1 MRLTKKSV
9 NINKSHLPADFQKN
23 NDIMAYKN
31 YSLESH
37 GDGFVDGKLNSY
49 KANPVAP
56 SLSTLKKI
64 HSCIDLTTLS
74 NADNVKSVSALVD
87 IVNNHSANYPD
98 IPNVAGICVYP
109 KFVSVVKQ
117 NLKVPGVDIVSV
129 AGAFPHAQTF
139 REIKVRE
146 VALAVEA
153 GADEIDV
160 VINAGDIIAKDYD
173 AALEEL
179 SAMCSACKN
188 VKMKVILET
197 GVYKNDSDIYDASII
212 AMEAG
217 ADFVKTST
225 GKSEPAAT
233 PRAALI
239 MALAVSD
246 YYKVTG
252 RRVGIKPAGGI
263 RTSQDA
269 LAYCT
274 IMEDI
279 FGADNYDN
287 TNFRLGATSLAKN
300 VIADIKALA

>member
-1 MRLTKKSV
+1 
-9 NINKSHLPADFQKN
+9 
-23 NDIMAYKN
+23 MAYN
-31 YSLESH
+31 GFSLESH
-37 GDGFVDGKLNSY
+37 GEGFVDGKMEFYNV
-49 KANPVAP
+49 NPAVP
-56 SLSTLKKI
+56 SLATLKKI

-74 NADNVKSVSALVD
+74 NADNSKSVSALVD
-87 IVNNHSANYPD
+87 IVNAHSANYPD

-109 KFVSVVKQ
+109 KFISVVKDT
-117 NLKVPGVDIVSV
+117 LKVPGVDIVSV

-139 REIKVRE
+139 REIKVQE
-146 VALAVEA
+146 VSLAAEA

-179 SAMCSACKN
+179 AAMRSACKD

-225 GKSEPAAT
+225 GKCEPAAT

-239 MALAVSD
+239 MAVAVSD
-246 YYKVTG
+246 YLKATG
-252 RRVGIKPAGGI
+252 KRIGIKPAGGI

-269 LAYCT
+269 LAYCA
-274 IMEDI
+274 IMDDI
-279 FGADNYDN
+279 FGGNYDN

-300 VIADIKALA
+300 VIADIKALS

>member
-1 MRLTKKSV
+1 
-9 NINKSHLPADFQKN
+9 
-23 NDIMAYKN
+23 MAYKDF
-31 YSLESH
+31 SLDTH
-37 GDGFVDGKLNSY
+37 GAGAVDTLLAKY
-49 KANPVAP
+49 KAEAAAP
-56 SLSTLKKI
+56 SLATLKKI

-74 NADNVKSVSALVD
+74 NADNNRTVSALVD
-87 IVNNHSANYPD
+87 MVNTHSEKHPD

-109 KFVSVVKQ
+109 KFVSLVK
-117 NLKVPGVDIVSV
+117 NTLKVPGVDIVSV

-160 VINAGDIIAKDYD
+160 VITAGDIIAKDYD

-179 SAMCSACKN
+179 AAMRAACKD

-197 GVYKNDSDIYDASII
+197 GVYKADSDIYDASMV

-225 GKSEPAAT
+225 GKCEPAAT
-233 PRAALI
+233 PRAALV

-246 YYKVTG
+246 YYKATG

-269 LAYCT
+269 MQYCA
-274 IMEDI
+274 IMDDV
-279 FGADNYDN
+279 FGGCYDN

-300 VIADIKALA
+300 VIADIKALS

>member
-1 MRLTKKSV
+1 
-9 NINKSHLPADFQKN
+9 
-23 NDIMAYKN
+23 MAYKN
-31 YSLESH
+31 FSIESH
-37 GDGFVDGKLNSY
+37 GEGFVDGKLDFY
-49 KANPVAP
+49 KANASAP
-56 SLSTLKKI
+56 TLAALKKI

-74 NADNVKSVSALVD
+74 NADNAKSVTALVD
-87 IVNNHSANYPD
+87 IVNTHSAKHPD

-109 KFVSVVKQ
+109 KFVSLVKET
-117 NLKVPGVDIVSV
+117 LKVPGVDIVSV

-139 REIKVRE
+139 TEIKVRE

-173 AALEEL
+173 AALSEL
-179 SAMCSACKN
+179 KALRAACAA

-197 GVYKNDSDIYDASII
+197 GVYKADSDIYDASII

-225 GKSEPAAT
+225 GKCEPAAT
-233 PRAALI
+233 PRAMLI

-246 YYKVTG
+246 YYKATG

-269 LAYCT
+269 MEYCA
-274 IMEDI
+274 IMDDI
-279 FGADNYDN
+279 FQGDYDN
-287 TNFRLGATSLAKN
+287 TNFRLGAMSLAKN

>member
-1 MRLTKKSV
+1 
-9 NINKSHLPADFQKN
+9 
-23 NDIMAYKN
+23 MAYKDF
-31 YSLESH
+31 SLESH
-37 GDGFVDGKLNSY
+37 GAGIVDTRLAEY
-49 KANPVAP
+49 KAKAAAPTVA
-56 SLSTLKKI
+56 TLKKI

-74 NADNVKSVSALVD
+74 NADNAKSVTALVD
-87 IVNNHSANYPD
+87 IVNTHPTNHPD

-109 KFVSVVKQ
+109 KFVSLVK
-117 NLKVPGVDIVSV
+117 NTLKVPGVDIVSV

-160 VINAGDIIAKDYD
+160 VITAGDIIAKDYN
-173 AALEEL
+173 AALDEL
-179 SAMCSACKN
+179 KAMREACAA

-197 GVYKNDSDIYDASII
+197 GVYKADSDIYDASII

-225 GKSEPAAT
+225 GKCEPAAT

-246 YYKVTG
+246 YYKATG
-252 RRVGIKPAGGI
+252 KRVGIKPAGGI

-269 LAYCT
+269 LQYCA
-274 IMEDI
+274 IMDDI
-279 FGADNYDN
+279 FDGKYDN

-300 VIADIKALA
+300 VIADIKALS

>member
-1 MRLTKKSV
+1 
-9 NINKSHLPADFQKN
+9 
-23 NDIMAYKN
+23 MAYKDF
-31 YSLESH
+31 SLGSH
-37 GDGFVDGKLNSY
+37 GAGIVDTRLAEY
-49 KANPVAP
+49 KAKAAAPTVA
-56 SLSTLKKI
+56 TLKKI

-74 NADNVKSVSALVD
+74 NADNAKSVTALVD
-87 IVNNHSANYPD
+87 IVNTHPTNHPD

-109 KFVSVVKQ
+109 KFVSLVK
-117 NLKVPGVDIVSV
+117 NTLKVPGVDIVSV

-160 VINAGDIIAKDYD
+160 VITAGDIIAKDYN
-173 AALEEL
+173 AALDEL
-179 SAMCSACKN
+179 KAMREACAA

-197 GVYKNDSDIYDASII
+197 GVYKADSDIYDASII

-225 GKSEPAAT
+225 GKCEPAAT

-246 YYKVTG
+246 YYKATG
-252 RRVGIKPAGGI
+252 KRVGIKPAGGI

-269 LAYCT
+269 LQYCA
-274 IMEDI
+274 IMDDI
-279 FGADNYDN
+279 FDGKFDN

-300 VIADIKALA
+300 VIADIKALS

>member
-1 MRLTKKSV
+1 
-9 NINKSHLPADFQKN
+9 
-23 NDIMAYKN
+23 MAYN
-31 YSLESH
+31 NFSLESH
-37 GDGFVDGKLNSY
+37 GKGFVDGKLAFY
-49 KANPVAP
+49 KENVAAP
-56 SLSTLKKI
+56 TLPLLKKI

-74 NADNVKSVSALVD
+74 NADNAKSVKALVE
-87 IVNNHSANYPD
+87 IVNTHAANHPD

-109 KFVSVVKQ
+109 KFVSVVKEA
-117 NLKVPGVDIVSV
+117 LKVPGVDIVSV

-139 REIKVRE
+139 TEIKVRE

-160 VINAGDIIAKDYD
+160 VINAGDIIANDYA
-173 AALEEL
+173 AALDEL
-179 SAMCSACKN
+179 KAMREACKS

-197 GVYKNDSDIYDASII
+197 GVYKADSDIYDASII

-233 PRAALI
+233 PRAMLI

-246 YYKVTG
+246 YCKATG

-269 LAYCT
+269 MQYCA
-274 IMEDI
+274 IMDDI
-279 FGADNYDN
+279 FHGDYDN
-287 TNFRLGATSLAKN
+287 TNFRIGATSLAKN
-300 VIADIKALA
+300 VIADIKALS

>member
-1 MRLTKKSV
+1 
-9 NINKSHLPADFQKN
+9 
-23 NDIMAYKN
+23 MAYKDF
-31 YSLESH
+31 SLESH
-37 GDGFVDGKLNSY
+37 GAGIVDTRLAKY
-49 KANPVAP
+49 KAKAAAP
-56 SLSTLKKI
+56 TIATLKKI

-74 NADNVKSVSALVD
+74 NADNAKSVTALVD
-87 IVNNHSANYPD
+87 IVNTHPTNHPD

-109 KFVSVVKQ
+109 KFVSLVK
-117 NLKVPGVDIVSV
+117 NTLKVPGVDIVSV

-160 VINAGDIIAKDYD
+160 VITAGDIIAKDYN
-173 AALEEL
+173 AALDEL
-179 SAMCSACKN
+179 KAMREACAA

-197 GVYKNDSDIYDASII
+197 GVYKADSDIYDASII

-225 GKSEPAAT
+225 GKCEPAAT

-246 YYKVTG
+246 YYKATG
-252 RRVGIKPAGGI
+252 KRVGIKPAGGI

-269 LAYCT
+269 LQYCA
-274 IMEDI
+274 IMDDI
-279 FGADNYDN
+279 FDGKYDN

-300 VIADIKALA
+300 VIADIKALS

>member
-1 MRLTKKSV
+1 
-9 NINKSHLPADFQKN
+9 
-23 NDIMAYKN
+23 
-31 YSLESH
+31 
-37 GDGFVDGKLNSY
+37 
-49 KANPVAP
+49 
-56 SLSTLKKI
+56 
-64 HSCIDLTTLS
+64 
-74 NADNVKSVSALVD
+74 
-87 IVNNHSANYPD
+87 
-98 IPNVAGICVYP
+98 
-109 KFVSVVKQ
+109 
-117 NLKVPGVDIVSV
+117 V

-160 VINAGDIIAKDYD
+160 VITAGDIIAKDYN
-173 AALEEL
+173 AALDEL
-179 SAMCSACKN
+179 KAMREACAA

-197 GVYKNDSDIYDASII
+197 GVYKADSDIYDASII

-225 GKSEPAAT
+225 GKCEPAAT

-246 YYKVTG
+246 YYKATG
-252 RRVGIKPAGGI
+252 KRVGIKPAGGI

-269 LAYCT
+269 LQYCA
-274 IMEDI
+274 IMDDI
-279 FGADNYDN
+279 FDGKYDN

-300 VIADIKALA
+300 VIADIKALS

>member
-1 MRLTKKSV
+1 
-9 NINKSHLPADFQKN
+9 
-23 NDIMAYKN
+23 MAYN
-31 YSLESH
+31 NFSLESH
-37 GDGFVDGKLNSY
+37 GEGFVDSKLDFY
-49 KANPVAP
+49 RANAAAP
-56 SLSTLKKI
+56 SLAVLKKI

-74 NADNVKSVSALVD
+74 NADNAKSVKALVD
-87 IVNNHSANYPD
+87 IVNTHTANHPG

-109 KFVSVVKQ
+109 KFVSVVKDA
-117 NLKVPGVDIVSV
+117 LKVPGVDIVSV

-139 REIKVRE
+139 TEIKVKE

-160 VINAGDIIAKDYD
+160 VINAGDIIAKDYE
-173 AALEEL
+173 AALNEL
-179 SAMCSACKN
+179 KAMREACKS

-197 GVYKNDSDIYDASII
+197 GVYKADSDIYDASII

-233 PRAALI
+233 PRAMLI

-246 YYKVTG
+246 YCKATG

-269 LAYCT
+269 MRYCA

-279 FGADNYDN
+279 FHGDYDN
-287 TNFRLGATSLAKN
+287 TTFRIGATSLAKN
-300 VIADIKALA
+300 VIADIKALS

>member
-1 MRLTKKSV
+1 
-9 NINKSHLPADFQKN
+9 
-23 NDIMAYKN
+23 MAYKDF
-31 YSLESH
+31 SLESH
-37 GDGFVDGKLNSY
+37 GAGIVDTRLAEY
-49 KANPVAP
+49 KAKAAAPTVA
-56 SLSTLKKI
+56 TLKKI

-74 NADNVKSVSALVD
+74 NADNAKSVTALVD
-87 IVNNHSANYPD
+87 IVNTHPTNHPD

-109 KFVSVVKQ
+109 KFVSVVK
-117 NLKVPGVDIVSV
+117 NTLKVPGVDIVSV

-139 REIKVRE
+139 REIKIRE

-160 VINAGDIIAKDYD
+160 VITAGDIIAKDYN
-173 AALEEL
+173 AALDEL
-179 SAMCSACKN
+179 KAMREACAA

-197 GVYKNDSDIYDASII
+197 GVYKADSDIYDASII

-225 GKSEPAAT
+225 GKCEPAAT

-246 YYKVTG
+246 YYKATG
-252 RRVGIKPAGGI
+252 KRVGIKPAGGI

-269 LAYCT
+269 LQYCA
-274 IMEDI
+274 IMDDI
-279 FGADNYDN
+279 FDGKYDN

-300 VIADIKALA
+300 VIADIKALS